1 MKYIDNIFSRYKELK
16 CCKNDILKAVR
27 TIILSIN
34 SGNKLIVCGNRG
46 SAADSEHIVGELL
59 KGFIIERPLSE
70 IEVSMFKKIYPENWE
85 EICKNLQKAVPAISL
100 VSQYSFLSAF
110 ANDKNIEFGYAQQIY
125 GLGVEGDILL
135 CISTSGSSK
144 NIINAS
150 MVAKVKGLKVI
161 SLTGKSGGL
170 LKKYSDIII
179 KVPSEVTYE
188 IQELH
193 IPVYHAICA
202 ELEELLFKGN

>member
-1 MKYIDNIFSRYKELK
+1 MRYINNLFSRYKELK
-16 CCKNDILKAVR
+16 CCKNDILKAIKA
-27 TIILSIN
+27 IILSIN
-34 SGNKLIVCGNRG
+34 SGNKLIVCGNGG

-70 IEVSMFKKIYPENWE
+70 IEVSMFKRIYPENWE

-125 GLGVEGDILL
+125 GLGVVGDILL
-135 CISTSGSSK
+135 CISTSGNSK

-150 MVAKVKGLKVI
+150 MVAKVKGLKII

-170 LKKYSDIII
+170 LEKYSDIII